1 MSHDPPS
8 ERHSPQA
15 PPPASSP
22 RLTREQ
28 FVVRDPSIVDYL
40 AEHDAHC
47 PECDYNLRGVR
58 TGRCPECDEPIALPR
73 VWWHEANRTGP
84 TWQFG
89 AVLIPLAAAMGVF
102 GLLAPLRL
110 SSTALPIDRTLRL
123 ALTGVCLTALVF
135 DIGLAIVW
143 FALRRQVSALPER
156 TQWMIIGAAG
166 IAALALP
173 LRIAGVV

>member
-1 MSHDPPS
+1 MS
-8 ERHSPQA
+8 RRFTHSDFA
-15 PPPASSP
+15 
-22 RLTREQ
+22 
-28 FVVRDPSIVDYL
+28 VGDPSVVDYL
-40 AEHDAHC
+40 AENDAHC

-58 TGRCPECDEPIALPR
+58 TGRCPECDEPITLPR

-84 TWQFG
+84 TWRLG
-89 AVLIPLAAAMGVF
+89 AVLIPLAAAAGAL

-110 SSTALPIDRTLRL
+110 SSAALPIDRSLRL
-123 ALTGVCLTALVF
+123 ALTGVCLTALVL

-156 TQWMIIGAAG
+156 TQWAIIAAAG
-166 IAALALP
+166 VAALALP